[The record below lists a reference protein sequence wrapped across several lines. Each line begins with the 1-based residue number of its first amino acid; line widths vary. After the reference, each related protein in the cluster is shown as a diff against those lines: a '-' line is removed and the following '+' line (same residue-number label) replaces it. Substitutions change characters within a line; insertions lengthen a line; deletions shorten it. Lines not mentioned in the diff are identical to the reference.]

1 MTTAKQKSRIEP
13 VSFTSPS
20 PCSFQDAPHNASN
33 IYPHPL
39 LSFHPLPSL
48 PLAAHIVHPLVAMP
62 TAKAF
67 ISARPLLACG
77 SCSSPRVTAV
87 RRVCAEC
94 LSTLGP
100 SLETCPCPSSA
111 LPPPSLAYCKGIK
124 TSGSKL
130 QRKSLDREGRLKDLI
145 IKPEDSRGKKNENSA
160 DW

>member
-20 PCSFQDAPHNASN
+20 PRSFRDAPLDASN

-39 LSFHPLPSL
+39 LSSP

-62 TAKAF
+62 TPKAF

-77 SCSSPRVTAV
+77 SCSSPRITAL

-94 LSTLGP
+94 LSTPGP
-100 SLETCPCPSSA
+100 SLETRPCPSPD
-111 LPPPSLAYCKGIK
+111 LPPPSLA
-124 TSGSKL
+124 
-130 QRKSLDREGRLKDLI
+130 
-145 IKPEDSRGKKNENSA
+145 
-160 DW
+160 